1 MHTNVLHLKKLQK
14 IEPYSKKRFFLQ
26 NLLRVKQFLMQAGNG
41 QLEHF
46 RTANQNQV
54 IRKYQK
60 GPIRTCKS
68 RNGQKRGK
76 SVRPSWHS
84 PITGRS
90 ETNSIQSPFTSISR
104 WTLLDYAFI
113 YWPWQPHGTC
123 LRPSFQLLSFP
134 VLYFHRRQTTSPR
147 HSKKHARRPTH
158 MYLFVEI
165 NKSCVEILKDFNKAT
180 YERFNTTYIY
190 NTYHCYL
197 FSLRAGSPVWVSTC
211 SAFSGTAAYYII
223 GSRLT
228 KL

>member
-1 MHTNVLHLKKLQK
+1 M
-14 IEPYSKKRFFLQ
+14 
-26 NLLRVKQFLMQAGNG
+26 A
-41 QLEHF
+41 
-46 RTANQNQV
+46 
-54 IRKYQK
+54 
-60 GPIRTCKS
+60 KS
-68 RNGQKRGK
+68 TGK
-76 SVRPSWHS
+76 SVWPSWHS

-90 ETNSIQSPFTSISR
+90 ETNSIQIPAYFNITLDSI
-104 WTLLDYAFI
+104 LFNKKAPLQDYAFI
-113 YWPWQPHGTC
+113 YWPWQPHDTC

-134 VLYFHRRQTTSPR
+134 VLCFHRRQTTSPR
-147 HSKKHARRPTH
+147 HSKKHARRPSH
-158 MYLFVEI
+158 MYLFVGI

-180 YERFNTTYIY
+180 YERFNTIYIY